1 MKLLDLF
8 EYDPKIAQAF
18 GKASSEIGQAA
29 SKLKGPLTVSDVQG
43 RVEQEIDKLEKDIVR
58 SPEAAFHLIFRARL
72 KAIKKAEVEKL
83 YGKEINIGKEFKF
96 DLGLDLDVSQLTRNG
111 KPNSGYIRRFLA
123 DFIKTL
129 DKKIDSMSRDK
140 TVKSVDR
147 GRKVSI

>member
-43 RVEQEIDKLEKDIVR
+43 RVEQEIDKLEKDIVK
-58 SPEAAFHLIFRARL
+58 SPEAAFDLIFRARL
-72 KAIKKAEVEKL
+72 KAIKKAVDLPNEV
-83 YGKEINIGKEFKF
+83 
-96 DLGLDLDVSQLTRNG
+96 LGLDLDVSQLTRNG
-111 KPNSGYIRRFLA
+111 KPNSGYIRKFLA

-129 DKKIDSMSRDK
+129 DKKIDSMNKNK
-140 TVKSVDR
+140 TVRSVDR
-147 GRKVSI
+147 GPNAPKVSI

>member
-8 EYDPKIAQAF
+8 EYDAKIAQAF

-43 RVEQEIDKLEKDIVR
+43 RVEQEIDKLEKSIAKDR
-58 SPEAAFHLIFRARL
+58 SKPFDQIFQARL
-72 KAIKKAEVEKL
+72 QDIKNKVGL
-83 YGKEINIGKEFKF
+83 PNQS
-96 DLGLDLDVSQLTRNG
+96 LGLNLEVDRLTRNG
-111 KPNSGYIRRFLA
+111 KPNSGYIRRFLGN
-123 DFIKTL
+123 FIKTL